1 VSAISVVETGLFCG
15 DRRTSPW
22 PASVGVALAGRRAR
36 HRPGG
41 WTDASWGGCRRR
53 RRAASDLASSISV
66 AILGTFTELVPDLVG
81 LSDPDE
87 IDRRVAGHST

>member
-1 VSAISVVETGLFCG
+1 
-15 DRRTSPW
+15 
-22 PASVGVALAGRRAR
+22 
-36 HRPGG
+36 
-41 WTDASWGGCRRR
+41 
-53 RRAASDLASSISV
+53 LASSISV